1 MPEYR
6 LSVHSLTP
14 PTLPTTPEGAHHTD
28 IRSGLSEG
36 AKGSSSV
43 AATSPL
49 RFTLSLP
56 DATPKN
62 PLHPATHLQL
72 TYFYAGS
79 GETFV
84 PRPIAP
90 ADVVKT
96 DADDESSTL
105 YEVEL
110 GPADILRVKVN
121 EGETP
126 DAEVRLNAWRNE
138 KLLGKFTVGVI
149 KGLGLEGFKSFD
161 LAKRRVENWKDQAA
175 KKAAA

>member
-14 PTLPTTPEGAHHTD
+14 PALPAIPEDAHHTD

-36 AKGSSSV
+36 AKGSSYA

-56 DATPKN
+56 DARPKN
-62 PLHPATHLQL
+62 PLHPATHLQV

-79 GETFV
+79 GESYV
-84 PRPIAP
+84 PRLIMPT
-90 ADVVKT
+90 DVVKT
-96 DADDESSTL
+96 DADDDSSTL

-110 GPADILRVKVN
+110 GPADISRVKVN

-126 DAEVRLNAWRNE
+126 DAEVRVNAWRNE
-138 KLLGKFTVGVI
+138 RLLGQFTVGVI
-149 KGLGLEGFKSFD
+149 KGLGIEGLKSWD
-161 LAKRRVENWKDQAA
+161 LAKRRVEYRKEEAA

>member
-14 PTLPTTPEGAHHTD
+14 PTLPAIPEDAHHTD
-28 IRSGLSEG
+28 IRSGFSEG
-36 AKGSSSV
+36 AKGSSYA

-56 DATPKN
+56 DARPKN
-62 PLHPATHLQL
+62 PLHPATHLQV

-79 GETFV
+79 GETYV
-84 PRPIAP
+84 PRLIMP

-96 DADDESSTL
+96 GEESSTL

-110 GPADILRVKVN
+110 GPADISRVKVN

-126 DAEVRLNAWRNE
+126 DAEVRVNAWRNE
-138 KLLGKFTVGVI
+138 KLLGKYTVGVI
-149 KGLGLEGFKSFD
+149 KGLGIEGLKSWD
-161 LAKRRVENWKDQAA
+161 LAKRRVENWKEEAA